1 MFIAFVIAA
10 FGRDLFSATPLA
22 VPVSYTWVYNECV
35 GFFFKNWIELM
46 EVMCGRCLTFYLL
59 NYFS

>member
-22 VPVSYTWVYNECV
+22 VPVSYTWV
-35 GFFFKNWIELM
+35 
-46 EVMCGRCLTFYLL
+46 
-59 NYFS
+59 